1 MAEKKEKKGMG
12 LITKLLIAIILG
24 AILGQMTFI
33 PDVILQIPVTF
44 SAIFGNLLNFFIPLM
59 IVGFIVKGIADL
71 SQGAGK
77 LLAATTGLSY
87 LSTIVAG
94 FTAFLVA
101 TTIFPMFIDGGASLV
116 DAGGEGLE
124 PIFEVAIPPMFEV
137 TTAIVFAF
145 IFGICISWLRTEQ
158 KQYTMYNFFDEFNKM
173 VVLTLEGFIVPLL
186 PFFIFG
192 NFINLSYS
200 GAFTTVLSVF
210 WRVFLIIIILHW
222 VFIILWF
229 VIAGGYTGKN
239 PWTLVKNQIPG
250 YLAAVGLQSSAAT
263 IPFSLDIAEKNGV
276 SKKIRDFVIP
286 FCATAHLMG
295 SIITITS
302 CVIAVLMMN
311 DMPHDIG
318 TILPF
323 VFTLGIAMVAAPGAP
338 GGAIMSALPFLF
350 MVGIDPSGTLASL
363 LVSLYIAQDSFG
375 TATNISGDNAIA
387 LVIDKW
393 FAKTVGS
400 EELETP
406 VEPEVEAEL

>member
-1 MAEKKEKKGMG
+1 MSEQKEKKGMG
-12 LITKLLIAIILG
+12 LITKLLIAIVAG

-33 PDVILQIPVTF
+33 PDFILQIPVTF
-44 SAIFGNLLNFFIPLM
+44 SAIFGNILNFFIPLM

-71 SQGAGK
+71 SKGAGK

-101 TTIFPMFIDGGASLV
+101 QMVFPLFIDGGAAVV
-116 DAGGEGLE
+116 DVGGEGLE

-145 IFGICISWLRTEQ
+145 IFGICISYLRTEEN
-158 KQYTMYNFFDEFNKM
+158 KFTMYNFFDELNRI
-173 VVLTLEGFIVPLL
+173 VVLTLESFIVPLL
-186 PFFIFG
+186 PFYIFG

-222 VFIILWF
+222 IFIILWF
-229 VIAGGYTGKN
+229 VLAGAYTGKN
-239 PWTLVKNQIPG
+239 PVTLVKNQVPG
-250 YLAAVGLQSSAAT
+250 YLAAVGLQSSAAS
-263 IPFSLDIAEKNGV
+263 IPFSLKIAEKNGV
-276 SKKIRDFVIP
+276 SQKIRDFVIP

-311 DMPHDIG
+311 DMPSNL
-318 TILPF
+318 TIIMPF
-323 VFTLGIAMVAAPGAP
+323 IFTLGIAMVAAPGAP

-350 MVGIDPSGTLASL
+350 MVGIDSSGTLASL

-375 TATNISGDNAIA
+375 TATNVSGDNAIA
-387 LVIDKW
+387 LVVDKW
-393 FAKTVGS
+393 FANKV
-400 EELETP
+400 LDK
-406 VEPEVEAEL
+406 EAEQTIEN